1 MYHVCVVTL
10 MMVATDVDLLQS
22 SSQSLFCGGFANCV
36 GSVGD
41 VARLGICQESISSNR
56 RCRANTALYH
66 NTFARVL
73 CLSQSLCYQNL
84 LTDHAQA
91 TDFSALFHTLK
102 LQVGLGG

>member
-66 NTFARVL
+66 NTLARIL
-73 CLSQSLCYQNL
+73 CPLQLLCFQSF
-84 LTDHAQA
+84 LTDHAHVP
-91 TDFSALFHTLK
+91 DFSTLFHALK
-102 LQVGLGG
+102 L